1 MGGNRAASRSYRA
14 MQRLEIR
21 IILASV
27 TCVDDV
33 KVGRRI
39 GAVKPT

>member
-1 MGGNRAASRSYRA
+1 MGAIGVASRSYRA

-21 IILASV
+21 IILASIA
-27 TCVDDV
+27 CVDDV
-33 KVGRRI
+33 KVGRVF